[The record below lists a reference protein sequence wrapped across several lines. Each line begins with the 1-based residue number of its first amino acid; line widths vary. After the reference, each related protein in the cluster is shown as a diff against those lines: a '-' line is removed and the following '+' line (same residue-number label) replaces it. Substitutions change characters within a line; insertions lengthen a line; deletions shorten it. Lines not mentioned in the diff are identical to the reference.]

1 MPIDIR
7 GLAPLLGVFDMQ
19 RSVRFYRDV
28 LGFELVSTS
37 APGNDFGWALLRR
50 GGAELML
57 NILHG
62 DGESPSTPDPARI
75 AAHRD
80 TALFFG
86 CPDLDAAYA
95 HLRAHGVDAEEPFVQ
110 GYGMKQL
117 YLRDPDGYTLCF
129 QWPASQETAD
139 QWREWY
145 GLEVEEAE
153 ETGQTVEMEDRV
165 SPAGI
170 VPSG

>member
-1 MPIDIR
+1 MPVDIR
-7 GLAPLLGVFDMQ
+7 GLAPLLGVFDMKA
-19 RSVRFYRDV
+19 SVRFYRDV
-28 LGFELVSTS
+28 LGFELASTS
-37 APGNDFGWALLRR
+37 APGDDFGWALLRR

-57 NILHG
+57 NIVEH
-62 DGESPSTPDPARI
+62 DGAHPSTPDPARV

-110 GYGMKQL
+110 SYGMRQL

-129 QWPASQETAD
+129 QWPASEEMVER
-139 QWREWY
+139 WREWY
-145 GLEVEEAE
+145 GVEP
-153 ETGQTVEMEDRV
+153 G
-165 SPAGI
+165 G
-170 VPSG
+170 G

>member
-1 MPIDIR
+1 MRSNGVMIDIR

-37 APGNDFGWALLRR
+37 AGDDFGWALLRR

-62 DGESPSTPDPARI
+62 DGEAPAAPDPARI
-75 AAHRD
+75 AAHHD

-86 CPDLDAAYA
+86 CADLDAAYA
-95 HLRAHGVDAEEPFVQ
+95 H
-110 GYGMKQL
+110 
-117 YLRDPDGYTLCF
+117 
-129 QWPASQETAD
+129 
-139 QWREWY
+139 
-145 GLEVEEAE
+145 
-153 ETGQTVEMEDRV
+153 
-165 SPAGI
+165 
-170 VPSG
+170 

>member
-37 APGNDFGWALLRR
+37 AEEDFGWALLRR

-57 NILHG
+57 NILH
-62 DGESPSTPDPARI
+62 DGGGASPDPARV

-86 CPDLDAAYA
+86 CADLDAAYA
-95 HLRAHGVDAEEPFVQ
+95 HLCARGVDAEEPFVQ
-110 GYGMKQL
+110 SYGMKQL
-117 YLRDPDGYTLCF
+117 YLRDPDGYTLCL
-129 QWPASQETAD
+129 QWPASPEMEAA
-139 QWREWY
+139 WREWY
-145 GLEVEEAE
+145 GTEPVIA
-153 ETGQTVEMEDRV
+153 
-165 SPAGI
+165 S
-170 VPSG
+170 